1 LLLWPRHVICAH
13 AGFKVG
19 EFGQYL
25 MAKRYIFFLPILF
38 FALSAHAQVAL
49 NYRQYGLGVGASYIR
64 GYTDVNIQNN
74 HFAQYVNFTYY
85 LTAYI
90 PLTAEI
96 QKGTLSGGSLTLD
109 PSGRVY
115 NNNYGALIFHGD
127 YQAGQFIDNDDFFS
141 GLLKNFYLGTGFG
154 LISNNNAVQ
163 RTAPTDPNY
172 VFPGQDNSLELMV
185 PIRFGYE
192 IKIMNSFGE
201 PFLRIDLGYV
211 HNVVF
216 GDGLDGYTDPP
227 KSFKNNF
234 PDQFRQISFGI
245 KFDFGKREQ

>member
-1 LLLWPRHVICAH
+1 ML
-13 AGFKVG
+13 
-19 EFGQYL
+19 
-25 MAKRYIFFLPILF
+25 KRYIFFLPILF
-38 FALSAHAQVAL
+38 SVLSARAQLDL
-49 NYRQYGLGVGASYIR
+49 NYTQYGIGVGASYIR
-64 GYTDVNIQNN
+64 GYTDLNIQNN

-85 LTAYI
+85 LTGYI

-96 QKGTLSGGSLTLD
+96 QKGTLSGGSPTLD
-109 PSGRVY
+109 PSGRFY
-115 NNNYGALIFHGD
+115 TNNYGALIFHGD

-141 GLLKNFYLGTGFG
+141 GFLKNFYMGTGFG

-163 RTAPTDPNY
+163 RTAPSDPTH
-172 VFPGQDNSLELMV
+172 VFDGRDNSLELMV

-216 GDGLDGYTDPP
+216 GDGLDGYADPP

-245 KFDFGKREQ
+245 KYDFGTRGQ